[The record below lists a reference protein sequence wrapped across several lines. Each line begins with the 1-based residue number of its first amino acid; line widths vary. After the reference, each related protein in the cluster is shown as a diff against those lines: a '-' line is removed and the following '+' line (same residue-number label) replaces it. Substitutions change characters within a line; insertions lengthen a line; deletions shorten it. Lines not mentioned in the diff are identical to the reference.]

1 MFPIVLMISPLRES
15 ASFNVVEVAPLFH
28 GASCIRPTK
37 AEDATEK
44 KRDPSRRKGLFSLV
58 TRACRGPP
66 MSGGCRRLVGA
77 TLASSDLG
85 RWLAP
90 DCSRPCRE
98 LIRPGPAIK
107 PSSRGLQAPLAASQP
122 SCARKRGINE
132 RRTEQTAQHAEHP
145 AHTYTHGTDNTPH
158 THDTDNT
165 TRRAYMQATSIRIN
179 TSAGRR
185 CQHLQRTRR
194 RRRTTSRLT
203 TSPGQ
208 PCTLSR
214 PNGKLASTPVLN
226 ARARS
231 SSSVFARRPQAA
243 QLIRNQNAVNALK
256 QRMPEPPSG

>member
-1 MFPIVLMISPLRES
+1 
-15 ASFNVVEVAPLFH
+15 
-28 GASCIRPTK
+28 
-37 AEDATEK
+37 
-44 KRDPSRRKGLFSLV
+44 
-58 TRACRGPP
+58 

-90 DCSRPCRE
+90 DCSRPCRG

-145 AHTYTHGTDNTPH
+145 AHTHTHTHTHTAPTTPRTH

-165 TRRAYMQATSIRIN
+165 TRRAYMQAIRIPGPTHLQAELISICN
-179 TSAGRR
+179 EQEGGEGRR
-185 CQHLQRTRR
+185 A
-194 RRRTTSRLT
+194 SR
-203 TSPGQ
+203 PA
-208 PCTLSR
+208 SR
-214 PNGKLASTPVLN
+214 PNSKLASTSVLS

-256 QRMPEPPSG
+256 QRMPEPPRGNPTAQGRPPLQSRTYQYCYWRASRGLLSACLGTSVVAVGRKEAVGAGVAPCSVFMSGSWDRDRPW